1 MAKSTTKILSYSS
14 SSQRIDRFAM
24 GKVSPEQFTVLRFIL
39 DRTVAFGEVW
49 AHITKAQFLDPGCEG
64 KQFSEKIIGTG
75 WDMHYPMPTLRLTED
90 ELDDALM
97 ALVAANLIH
106 FRRVKKVG
114 REFSLDEMF
123 LEV

>member
-1 MAKSTTKILSYSS
+1 
-14 SSQRIDRFAM
+14 M
-24 GKVSPEQFTVLRFIL
+24 GKVSPSQFTVLRFIL
-39 DRTVAFGEVW
+39 DRTVAFGQVW
-49 AHITKAQFLDPGCEG
+49 AHITKEQFLNPDHPE
-64 KQFSEKIIGTG
+64 KRFDEKIIGTG

-97 ALVAANLIH
+97 SLVAADLIH
-106 FRRVKKVG
+106 FRRVEKVG